1 MTDDFTFLDETEGQM
16 LVEVAR
22 LGLERF
28 VRQQE
33 IFQPDLAALS
43 PGLCR
48 PGTSFVTLTNRGLLR
63 GCRGNVEAQYALAE
77 DVARNAAAAAR
88 DFRFPPVVAAEL
100 DDIRLEVSVLTIP
113 LALAFVDYNDLLG
126 KLSPEMDGVI
136 LAYGPKRA
144 LLLPQVWRR
153 IPDPALFL
161 DILAR
166 KGGIPTQVLRRQP
179 PIIECYTFRTQEFME
194 LGYRDPEG

>member
-1 MTDDFTFLDETEGQM
+1 MNDEFTLLDETEGQA

-22 LGLERF
+22 LGLEHF
-28 VRQQE
+28 IRQLE
-33 IFQPDLAALS
+33 IYQPDLATL
-43 PGLCR
+43 PPNLCR

-63 GCRGNVEAQYALAE
+63 GCRGNLEAQYSLAE

-113 LALAFVDYNDLLG
+113 RALAFADYNDLLD
-126 KLSPEMDGVI
+126 KLCPEIDGVI
-136 LAYGPKRA
+136 LAYGSKRA

-153 IPDPALFL
+153 IPEPALFL

-166 KGGIPTQVLRRQP
+166 KGGIPTQVLRNLP
-179 PIIECYTFRTQEFME
+179 PVVDCYTFRTQEFME
-194 LGYRDPEG
+194 PGYYEPEG